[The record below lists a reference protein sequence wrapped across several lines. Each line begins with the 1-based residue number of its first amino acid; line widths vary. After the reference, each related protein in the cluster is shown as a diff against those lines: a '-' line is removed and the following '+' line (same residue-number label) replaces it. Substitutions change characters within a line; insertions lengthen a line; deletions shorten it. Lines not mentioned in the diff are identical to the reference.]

1 MGRILTVLGGLGA
14 GAALMYF
21 MDPERGRT
29 RRAHVQDKF
38 TGLSNDLRHGIE
50 GRSQDLRNRAKG
62 LLHDA
67 NPPSVQIEVK
77 APRTWARCRV
87 STKEWASRRNCLN
100 RACFAAA
107 RFRHKRTENGLPGLC
122 PGSSVGPLELCL
134 NV

>member
-67 NPPSVQIEVK
+67 KSTFRANRGESAQNMGQMPSEHEGMGI
-77 APRTWARCRV
+77 
-87 STKEWASRRNCLN
+87 
-100 RACFAAA
+100 
-107 RFRHKRTENGLPGLC
+107 
-122 PGSSVGPLELCL
+122 
-134 NV
+134 